1 MKRWL
6 KRFNNPE
13 ESTSLHLNTLLLLD
27 DWPVEWKVD
36 AESSD
41 ATLEVFEQDLSKS
54 TVKKSAFWIF
64 VCTAREVEELS
75 SKCISNA
82 EKLVFQ
88 NVVGSFWSLIL
99 LWFSST
105 FWQWNCEKAE
115 KVLRFFKFFI
125 SLQNAIAEVE
135 VSKAITLGIDQCVYI
150 LKLKVHWKNN
160 DAAVLFVF
168 LCTWQYSNT
177 QAQKINKRK
186 C

>member
-1 MKRWL
+1 MPRL
-6 KRFNNPE
+6 KF
-13 ESTSLHLNTLLLLD
+13 LNKTCQ
-27 DWPVEWKVD
+27 KVQWRK
-36 AESSD
+36 
-41 ATLEVFEQDLSKS
+41 VHFEFLFARREKEKS
-54 TVKKSAFWIF
+54 WAANVLA
-64 VCTAREVEELS
+64 
-75 SKCISNA
+75 NA

-115 KVLRFFKFFI
+115 KVLRFYKFCI
-125 SLQNAIAEVE
+125 SSQNAIAEVE
-135 VSKAITLGIDQCVYI
+135 VSKTITLGIDQCVYI

>member
-1 MKRWL
+1 MYL
-6 KRFNNPE
+6 Y
-13 ESTSLHLNTLLLLD
+13 HLFIAPHILLLD

-64 VCTAREVEELS
+64 VCTAREGEELS
-75 SKCISNA
+75 SKCISKCWEA
-82 EKLVFQ
+82 GFSKCC
-88 NVVGSFWSLIL
+88 GLIL
-99 LWFSST
+99 KSYTFMIFLYFLAVELW
-105 FWQWNCEKAE
+105 KRR
-115 KVLRFFKFFI
+115 KVLRFFKFCI
-125 SLQNAIAEVE
+125 SSQNAIAEVE